1 MLWVKA
7 IHVIAVISWMAGL
20 LYLPRLLIYHCQS
33 EKGSKQ
39 SETFKIMEA
48 KLLRIIMAP
57 ASVITWI
64 TGLILAYLQD
74 FWFEPWFLVKFT
86 SVILMT
92 IFYHY
97 LIRWVRAFANDKN
110 QKSEKYYRIANEV
123 PTLLMILIVIMVIVK
138 PF

>member
-1 MLWVKA
+1 VLWVKA

-20 LYLPRLLIYHCQS
+20 LYLPRLLIYHCQA

-57 ASVITWI
+57 ASIVTWI
-64 TGLILAYLQD
+64 TGLTLAYMQD
-74 FWFEPWFLVKFT
+74 FWFEPWFIVKFT
-86 SVILMT
+86 AVIAMT

-97 LIRWVRAFANDKN
+97 LIRWVKAFANDNN
-110 QKSEKYYRIANEV
+110 QKSEKYFRIANEV
-123 PTLLMILIVIMVIVK
+123 PTLLMILIVIVVIVK